1 MIKRVAVVPLPPL
14 LVPELAPG
22 VATET
27 AGVRDAVSEAVA
39 WLGESSRHWHA
50 IGAHDGPRAT
60 FEPPTCGSFGGFGV
74 DVPVSLSDD
83 TSAPASADLPLPVL
97 VAGWLRAGAGA
108 ASVRV
113 DLVPTD
119 LPAADCLAIG
129 QELAGLPGAD
139 GEDSE
144 DGEDGEDT
152 VLLVLGDGSIR
163 HGERAPGRQDAR
175 ASGFDAAVA
184 TALAAADPA
193 ALAALDPTLAAELG
207 ACGRAPWQIAAG
219 VLGDGRWVAKLRYSD
234 MPFGVAY
241 HVATWERT

>member
-1 MIKRVAVVPLPPL
+1 MIRRVAVVPHPPL

-22 VATET
+22 AETET
-27 AGVRDAVSEAVA
+27 AGVRDAVAEAVA

-50 IGAHDGPRAT
+50 IGAHDGPHTT
-60 FEPPTCGSFGGFGV
+60 FEPPTRGSFGGFGV

-83 TSAPASADLPLPVL
+83 ASAPATADLPLPVL
-97 VAGWLRAGAGA
+97 VAGWLRAAAGA

-113 DLVPTD
+113 DLVPSD
-119 LPAADCLAIG
+119 LPAADCQAIG
-129 QELAGLPGAD
+129 QELAGLP
-139 GEDSE
+139 
-144 DGEDGEDT
+144 GEDT

-163 HGERAPGRQDAR
+163 HGERAPARPDAR

-184 TALAAADPA
+184 AALSAADSA
-193 ALAALDPTLAAELG
+193 GLAALDPTLAGELG
-207 ACGRAPWQIAAG
+207 AYGRAPWQIAAG
-219 VLGDGRWVAKLRYSD
+219 VLGDGRWVAKLLYSD